1 MQPGLYVFLEG
12 KCVIPFCLW
21 IPQTQQHTLGHN
33 ITQMITEWKGEWMG
47 GLRAIGFF
55 VCLLWL
61 FWCPGHTYSSFS
73 LNNNHPAMLLIISMS
88 SLWNQ
93 FRLPWAIFKKLSQRT
108 KSVSGLLLPTHWNQA
123 WVFRAL
129 LTNITLGKLNL
140 AQNTGQNGC
149 YHWTHLQ
156 ASTPFKNN
164 PWQHASGTKEC
175 SSLKHRLQLD
185 PGL

>member
-1 MQPGLYVFLEG
+1 MNRWMNG
-12 KCVIPFCLW
+12 W
-21 IPQTQQHTLGHN
+21 TLGH
-33 ITQMITEWKGEWMG
+33 WW
-47 GLRAIGFF
+47 GLFLFVYFDFF
-55 VCLLWL
+55 DVLVT
-61 FWCPGHTYSSFS
+61 HTALFS